1 MLSNFAT
8 DYPFS
13 QFLETTVSRYEQL
26 ILSKLI
32 PKRTTMTIFS
42 FSSRFFSALSI
53 CALIMAATPTLAE
66 VATEMDTFSTTIEFE
81 GRDTP
86 FTVRQLE
93 IIATEF
99 ETLYNALNDDY
110 SLFFVTVTAEEDE
123 DEDEDEENDNSRRA
137 LDRYRRRR
145 RLRWRMRGG
154 QRCIVCRDPRINS
167 DRRVLRGESD
177 SRQMM
182 VSYDDDEFLSK
193 FGKQLGEIFEDIS
206 LVV

>member
-1 MLSNFAT
+1 
-8 DYPFS
+8 
-13 QFLETTVSRYEQL
+13 
-26 ILSKLI
+26 
-32 PKRTTMTIFS
+32 MTIFS
-42 FSSRFFSALSI
+42 FSSRFFSALSM

-110 SLFFVTVTAEEDE
+110 SIFFVTVTAEEE
-123 DEDEDEENDNSRRA
+123 DNNSNRVLYRN
-137 LDRYRRRR
+137 RRRM
-145 RLRWRMRGG
+145 RWRMRGG
-154 QRCIVCRDPRINS
+154 QRCIVCRPRGINS

-177 SRQMM
+177 SSQMM

-206 LVV
+206 VVV